1 VTNLVLLRETNLLD
15 VPATL
20 RKIADGIEAGDH
32 GQVHAAVLVL
42 DAAQVAVFYAGS
54 GEAGPNGH
62 LLLHA
67 GAAKMVQAV
76 LEAKG

>member
-1 VTNLVLLRETNLLD
+1 MLLRETNLLD

-20 RKIADGIEAGDH
+20 RKIADAIEAGDH
-32 GQVHAAVLVL
+32 GIVHSAVLVL
-42 DAAQVAVFYAGS
+42 DAAKLAVFYAGT

-67 GAAKMVQAV
+67 AAAKMVQAV